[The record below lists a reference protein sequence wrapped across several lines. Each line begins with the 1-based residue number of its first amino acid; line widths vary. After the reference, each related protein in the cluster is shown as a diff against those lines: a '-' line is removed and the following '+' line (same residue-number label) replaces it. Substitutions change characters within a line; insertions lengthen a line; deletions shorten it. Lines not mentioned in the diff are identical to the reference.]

1 MGNTALQITG
11 PAVAFDGFQLQRACH
26 THELAHL
33 ETELLPARIRETNQN
48 YHVQP
53 LTSKRESCKAASSCT
68 TSRTVLSVFKT
79 PSILSLSLQSVLYC

>member
-11 PAVAFDGFQLQRACH
+11 PAVAFDGFQRQRACH

-48 YHVQP
+48 LNTCVQQAIR
-53 LTSKRESCKAASSCT
+53 SHN
-68 TSRTVLSVFKT
+68 V
-79 PSILSLSLQSVLYC
+79 